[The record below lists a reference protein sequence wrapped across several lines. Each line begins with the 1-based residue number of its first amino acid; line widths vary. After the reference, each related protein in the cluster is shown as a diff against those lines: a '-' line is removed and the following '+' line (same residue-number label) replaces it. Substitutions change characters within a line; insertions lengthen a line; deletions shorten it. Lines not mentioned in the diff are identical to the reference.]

1 MVGHHALRPQVLDF
15 SAYCNRGGPLKG
27 CEGQFDCA
35 LPSCAVEAKIHDC
48 DIPDFSA
55 VLRIEDFS
63 DLLDLDFG

>member
-1 MVGHHALRPQVLDF
+1 MPSGRKLFDF
-15 SAYCNRGGPLKG
+15 TAYRYRIVPLET
-27 CEGQFDCA
+27 CEGQFYGP
-35 LPSCAVEAKIHDC
+35 LPSAAIEAKIHDC